1 MANFKRFLIST
12 LSVLV
17 VLFILY
23 FVATNWGFVFSKT
36 IEGEIVAVERVTPP
50 VAIVNNGA
58 GGSQPA
64 PGMFSFAVAVRSP
77 EGVIHTASSEDR
89 QWAVARA
96 GNCVKA
102 TFFPY
107 APWVLKKDGTYY
119 NARLDELR
127 DCASKAPVAPPAAEA
142 PTAAAPP
149 SAVAT
154 PADSSAPQ
162 PAGTPNP

>member
-17 VLFILY
+17 VLTILF
-23 FVATNWGFVFSKT
+23 FVVKEWGYVFSET

-58 GGSQPA
+58 GGVQSA
-64 PGMFSFAVAVRSP
+64 PGMFSFAVAVRDAKN
-77 EGVIHTASSEDR
+77 VIRTASSEDR

-107 APWVLKKDGTYY
+107 APWNFKKDGTYY

-127 DCASKAPVAPPAAEA
+127 DCAGK
-142 PTAAAPP
+142 
-149 SAVAT
+149 
-154 PADSSAPQ
+154 
-162 PAGTPNP
+162 NP